1 MYVQPSK
8 HGLATL
14 NCPLNLTSGL
24 TKKRE
29 KCKSVYLCFPY
40 NFLKGIENVISS
52 DPLKKYWDV

>member
-24 TKKRE
+24 TKK
-29 KCKSVYLCFPY
+29 KKNVKVFIYVSPTM
-40 NFLKGIENVISS
+40 FLKE
-52 DPLKKYWDV
+52 LKT